1 MLVEGKRAL
10 YPPIEPYHSQMLEM
24 DAAAGEQRHQI
35 YIEQCGNPNG
45 IPVVFLHGGP
55 GSGCRPSHRRLFDP
69 RKYRIIL
76 FDQRGCGRSTPYGC
90 IKDNTSAYL
99 VADMEQIRQQLKIN
113 KWILFGG
120 SWGATLALLYA
131 RQYASRVA
139 GLVLRGVFL
148 GRKQDIDWFY
158 DHSGAARFF
167 PLQWRQLMQLLSKE
181 EQAAPL
187 ESIYRHLNGQDPV
200 LKLKLK
206 IALES
211 WERQLVTLSPSSSK
225 AGFDPEL
232 LAMDDSKLIQLHY
245 CVHQCFIEQ
254 PILSQPLPLNDV
266 PCHILH
272 GRYDMVCPIEQGWT
286 LYQHNRTFELDII
299 PLSGHVASE
308 PLMQD
313 ALITLM
319 DQLTCQWSRG
329 ERTK

>member
-10 YPPIEPYHSQMLEM
+10 YPPIEPYHSQMLAM

-90 IKDNTSAYL
+90 IKDNTSAHL

-148 GRKQDIDWFY
+148 GRKQDIDWVY
-158 DHSGAARFF
+158 GHSGAAKLF
-167 PLQWRQLMQLLSKE
+167 PQQWSELIRLLSSD
-181 EQAAPL
+181 EQVAPL
-187 ESIYRHLNGQDPV
+187 ENIYRHLQGQDAV
-200 LKLKLK
+200 VKLRLK
-206 IALES
+206 IALEQ
-211 WERQLVTLSPSSSK
+211 WERQLVTLTPPS
-225 AGFDPEL
+225 GQGIVDPEKL
-232 LAMDDSKLIQLHY
+232 ITDQSKLIQLHY
-245 CVHQCFIEQ
+245 CVHDCFIEQ
-254 PILSQPLPLNDV
+254 PILSQPLSLTDV

-272 GRYDMVCPIEQGWT
+272 GRYDMVCPLEQGWA
-286 LYQHNRTFELDII
+286 LSQRNRTFELDII

-308 PLMQD
+308 PLIQD

-319 DQLTCQWSRG
+319 DQLTCQWSGG
-329 ERTK
+329 ERIK

>member
-10 YPPIEPYHSQMLEM
+10 YPPIEPYHSQLLEM

-69 RKYRIIL
+69 RIYRIIL

-90 IKDNTSAYL
+90 IKDNTSAHL

-131 RQYASRVA
+131 RQYASRIA

-167 PLQWRQLMQLLSKE
+167 PLQWSQLMRLLSTE

-187 ESIYRHLNGQDPV
+187 ESIYRHLNGQDPI

-225 AGFDPEL
+225 ATFDPEL
-232 LAMDDSKLIQLHY
+232 LVADDSKLIQLHY

-254 PILSQPLPLNDV
+254 PILSQPLPLTDV

-286 LYQHNRTFELDII
+286 LYEHNRTFELDII

-329 ERTK
+329 ERIK